1 VAAAAGLC
9 AVPGFT
15 GVRPAYHPHSMARKP
30 PKHRALL
37 GCLLAASLSTG
48 TSAVAATIYKWMDA
62 EGTLHLSS
70 EKPPPGVQYEKLS
83 VASTPSQPGSRSQA
97 AARSAPSGASPA
109 RAASRSEVLANLRVR
124 ECVIALEALERLT
137 SGAEPTSA
145 AELNRL
151 QQTVSRNCSSDPA
164 RRREEEE
171 MAARL
176 RIANGPDCAEA
187 RQRLARMM
195 QPGADVEREQ
205 LRSQQQFVSESCTAP
220 VR

>member
-1 VAAAAGLC
+1 TPCG
-9 AVPGFT
+9 
-15 GVRPAYHPHSMARKP
+15 
-30 PKHRALL
+30 
-37 GCLLAASLSTG
+37 
-48 TSAVAATIYKWMDA
+48 AATIYKWLDA

-70 EKPPPGVQYEKLS
+70 EKPPAGVQYEKLS
-83 VASTPSQPGSRSQA
+83 VASAPSQSGSRNQ

-137 SGAEPTSA
+137 SGAEPTSSS
-145 AELNRL
+145 ELNRL
-151 QQTVSRNCSSDPA
+151 QQTVGRNCSSDPT

-176 RIANGPDCAEA
+176 RMANGPDCAEA

-195 QPGADVEREQ
+195 QQGADVEREQ
-205 LRSQQQFVSESCTAP
+205 LRSQQQFVSDSCTPP